1 MGQPMTTSAL
11 SPQTSHPYRRPW
23 PTLLSWATV
32 MLVGLM
38 IFALIVV
45 KIFQVTPKVGSVP
58 YYKAAPDIAQMA
70 SDVPSA
76 TFTAVAADPI
86 PSQFSWFAI
95 AGPAL
100 VATTPSGNRVPKVLV
115 VMSENC
121 TGCAAERWALLAAL
135 GRFGTFT
142 NLGYTTSSATVA
154 PPSLPS
160 FSFREVHYHS
170 RYLVLRAV
178 ELQGSFREGN
188 GRYPVT
194 GHLTRAEQRILVV
207 HDQFAPSPV
216 VAQPPGIA
224 RVPVLPF
231 VDLGGRTAI
240 VGSQI
245 APSMFLGETRIAIA
259 ASLSDPTAP
268 TTVAIISAANEI
280 VRSLCH
286 LTGGQPATVCR

>member
-1 MGQPMTTSAL
+1 
-11 SPQTSHPYRRPW
+11 
-23 PTLLSWATV
+23 
-32 MLVGLM
+32 
-38 IFALIVV
+38 
-45 KIFQVTPKVGSVP
+45 
-58 YYKAAPDIAQMA
+58 
-70 SDVPSA
+70 
-76 TFTAVAADPI
+76 
-86 PSQFSWFAI
+86 
-95 AGPAL
+95 
-100 VATTPSGNRVPKVLV
+100 
-115 VMSENC
+115 
-121 TGCAAERWALLAAL
+121 
-135 GRFGTFT
+135 
-142 NLGYTTSSATVA
+142 
-154 PPSLPS
+154 
-160 FSFREVHYHS
+160 
-170 RYLVLRAV
+170 
-178 ELQGSFREGN
+178 
-188 GRYPVT
+188 
-194 GHLTRAEQRILVV
+194 V